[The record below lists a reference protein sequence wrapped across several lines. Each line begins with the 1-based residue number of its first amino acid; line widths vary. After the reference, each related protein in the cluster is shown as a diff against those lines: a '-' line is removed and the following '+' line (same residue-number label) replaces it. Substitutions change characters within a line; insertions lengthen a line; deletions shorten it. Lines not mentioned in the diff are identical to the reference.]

1 VLIATL
7 LLNVPLWVTVP
18 AYFLIGVLWAL
29 LYLPRSISLQAQRYR
44 KWRDHWTGGRPL
56 REVLSGKTDFKG
68 AVSPADF
75 LRRRDFQGKFSERRI
90 ITGFVANIAIWPIRI
105 VWIFWSDL
113 LAAFWRMLARWIRA
127 FFEMLGRWLRAFWC
141 EVIVPVFRWVY
152 RQVMRVYRRAMVV
165 YQAIIQRANREAIAD
180 MAILAGDSQEK
191 K

>member
-1 VLIATL
+1 MLIATL

-56 REVLSGKTDFKG
+56 CDVLSGKTDFKG

-90 ITGFVANIAIWPIRI
+90 ITGFLANIAIWPIRI
-105 VWIFWSDL
+105 VWIFWTDL
-113 LAAFWRMLARWIRA
+113 LAAFWRML
-127 FFEMLGRWLRAFWC
+127 GRWLRAIWR
-141 EVIVPVFRWVY
+141 EVLVPVSRWIF